1 MDPWSMKPH
10 EHPGCHFQLNT
21 YMRTENML
29 LASGR
34 CGLVAYFLDNGRS
47 IRWFITLTHH
57 CKGNRS
63 SQRSKVDIM
72 VSGHSTSTEAI
83 MLEDM
88 MTRAT
93 SHYKFMTAHKIWLYM
108 SLPATSI
115 VLANQSCIAGD
126 VISQVHLSQAERIL
140 APLMKLAK
148 LAIQI

>member
-1 MDPWSMKPH
+1 MSTDQRIYWLKQLSLNAHAWILEQKECSQWILRCSQFLGKMDPWSMKPH
-10 EHPGCHFQLNT
+10 EHPGHFQLNRH
-21 YMRTENML
+21 MRTEKML

-34 CGLVAYFLDNGRS
+34 CGLVAYFLDIGRS

-93 SHYKFMTAHKIWLYM
+93 SHYLQVYD
-108 SLPATSI
+108 S
-115 VLANQSCIAGD
+115 
-126 VISQVHLSQAERIL
+126 SQNLTFYE
-140 APLMKLAK
+140 
-148 LAIQI
+148 